1 MNNLWG
7 MATLRIALP
16 RVRHNLERGR
26 QHQSRGL
33 VEGEVQGEPT
43 ARPDGGMMTQRRVE
57 CRNYFRARGTE
68 NAIT

>member
-7 MATLRIALP
+7 MAILRIALP
-16 RVRHNLERGR
+16 RVRHNLERGQ

-33 VEGEVQGEPT
+33 VEGEVRGEPT
-43 ARPDGGMMTQRRVE
+43 ARPDGRMMTQRRIE
-57 CRNYFRARGTE
+57 CRNYFGARGTE